1 MMTAGARRERR
12 GTADSNRSHS
22 KRHRRCIRKLVTVD
36 TDRHAAAIDGERHG
50 FHDPANVIGSFGVG
64 DDPISIDIDQHGNL
78 RGDIGTRRQI
88 DLDLETLALDPE
100 SGRLQVLVETVR
112 TSGCCSAAHNEND
125 AEQNT
130 EAWCHRVVSLA
141 P

>member
-1 MMTAGARRERR
+1 M
-12 GTADSNRSHS
+12 
-22 KRHRRCIRKLVTVD
+22 TVD

-50 FHDPANVIGSFGVG
+50 FHDPGNVIGSFGVG
-64 DDPISIDIDQHGNL
+64 DDAIPIGIDQHSDL

-88 DLDLETLALDPE
+88 DLDLETVSLDPE

-112 TSGCCSAAHNEND
+112 TRGCDRPGGDED
-125 AEQNT
+125 ETEQQT
-130 EAWCHRVVSLA
+130 KAWGHRVASFA